1 MIPETNEANL
11 VSELQKAVTEWV
23 KDIRFTLSKTSSENP
38 TLAEMSVTPK
48 VYKYYLPERMLD
60 KPEVRRIRADDKAL
74 TPDATPLYPAII
86 VRPSGGNED
95 DDSDNGISYADTKV
109 DIVILVSEYNQDNR
123 YSFLLLANK
132 IIRQQLKR
140 IPRRVLADTYMLQ
153 PSMDWQIFDN
163 EQDPLANLT
172 LTTTWRYDV
181 PCGNVGD
188 FDSFFK

>member
-188 FDSFFK
+188 LDSFFK

>member
-1 MIPETNEANL
+1 MICETNEVHL
-11 VSELQKAVTEWV
+11 ISELQKAVTEWV
-23 KDIRFTLSKTSSENP
+23 KDIRFTLSKTSSETP

-48 VYKYYLPERMLD
+48 VYKYYLPERVAD
-60 KPEVRRIRADDKAL
+60 KPELRRIRADDKQFV
-74 TPDATPLYPAII
+74 PDAIPLYPAII
-86 VRPSGGNED
+86 IRPSGGNED
-95 DDSDNGISYADTKV
+95 DDSDNGISYADTKI
-109 DIVILVSEYNQDNR
+109 DIVILVSEFNQDNR

-181 PCGNVGD
+181 PQGNVGD

>member
-140 IPRRVLADTYMLQ
+140 IPRRVLANTYMLQ

-163 EQDPLANLT
+163 EQDPLANLI

>member
-1 MIPETNEANL
+1 MIPETNEVNL
-11 VSELQKAVTEWV
+11 VIELQKAVTEWV
-23 KDIRFTLSKTSSENP
+23 KDIRFTLSKTSSETP

-48 VYKYYLPERMLD
+48 VYKYYLPERVAD
-60 KPEVRRIRADDKAL
+60 KPELRRIRADDKQFV
-74 TPDATPLYPAII
+74 PDAIPLYPAII
-86 VRPSGGNED
+86 IRPSGGNED
-95 DDSDNGISYADTKV
+95 DDSDNGISYADTKI
-109 DIVILVSEYNQDNR
+109 DIVILVSEFNQDNR

-181 PCGNVGD
+181 PRGNVGD
-188 FDSFFK
+188 FDNFFK